1 MANISLSLAF
11 CFLPRRALL
20 ETGMGS
26 NLAALMSA
34 IVRCQH
40 PAGFAGAG
48 LAAREKSQP
57 DMRSMVPL
65 VVSLLPGGCCGGWI
79 DDRHGKSYR
88 LAIRASYPVT
98 NDTGLPLLPQPSGP
112 SGSVTVFRSLTK
124 FKAKARA
131 SLSKRIGVKRVRP
144 VRIAYL
150 EEENDM
156 KHLIVEWQRLSGFE
170 SIACRVLILVTGA
183 A

>member
-1 MANISLSLAF
+1 MFVVNTLLVSRVLALLQGKSLSQTCGQWYLWSF
-11 CFLPRRALL
+11 PYYLV
-20 ETGMGS
+20 G
-26 NLAALMSA
+26 AA
-34 IVRCQH
+34 V
-40 PAGFAGAG
+40 AG
-48 LAAREKSQP
+48 LMTATASRTDWLSA
-57 DMRSMVPL
+57 
-65 VVSLLPGGCCGGWI
+65 LPN
-79 DDRHGKSYR
+79 
-88 LAIRASYPVT
+88 PVT
-98 NDTGLPLLPQPSGP
+98 NDTGLRLLPQPSGP

-131 SLSKRIGVKRVRP
+131 SLSKRVGVKRVRP